1 MSLKSYDKKSILNF
15 ISQNDSL
22 NRLYSFPVAEHQGN
36 VYLLKNIEF
45 ECNLLSTDNSD
56 ENNFDNLNNLNKTE
70 YEFQFKYFINFNNSG
85 LKKGLDIW
93 YISNFIFDKW
103 KQSLELLFPKQEF
116 LIALDLKKYDL
127 ESEACLLFYAIR
139 DGVTLINPVES
150 MFFDQSEKY
159 KFSNNPKRIEI
170 VRKCG

>member
-36 VYLLKNIEF
+36 VYLLKNIDF
-45 ECNLLSTDNSD
+45 EGNLLSTDNSD

-93 YISNFIFDKW
+93 ERWI
-103 KQSLELLFPKQEF
+103 
-116 LIALDLKKYDL
+116 
-127 ESEACLLFYAIR
+127 
-139 DGVTLINPVES
+139 
-150 MFFDQSEKY
+150 
-159 KFSNNPKRIEI
+159 
-170 VRKCG
+170 